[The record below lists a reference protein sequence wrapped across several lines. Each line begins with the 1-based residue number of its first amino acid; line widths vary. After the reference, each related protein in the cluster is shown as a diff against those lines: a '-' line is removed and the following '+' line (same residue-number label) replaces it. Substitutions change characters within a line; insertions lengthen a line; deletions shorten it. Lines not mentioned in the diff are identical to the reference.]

1 MKKNKKI
8 GISKKELTWYVL
20 AGIFAFVGLLFVVFG
35 VVGDH
40 LPVISSENW
49 VLVSENA
56 WLKNWSGIG
65 YRYWGLILLGIG
77 TVIAVSALTY
87 FARSGDRDSERA
99 ARRAQRLA
107 LESEEEEAKEA
118 EEVASK

>member
-1 MKKNKKI
+1 MKKKKMQL
-8 GISKKELTWYVL
+8 GRKELTWYVISGIIAL
-20 AGIFAFVGLLFVVFG
+20 AGLTVVVFG
-35 VVGDH
+35 IVGDH

-49 VLVSENA
+49 ILVSENA
-56 WLKNWSGIG
+56 WLKNWSGMG
-65 YRYWGLILLGIG
+65 YRYWGLILLGIAA
-77 TVIAVSALTY
+77 VIASIALTH

-107 LESEEEEAKEA
+107 LDEEEVKEV